1 MCMNHTCQ
9 RKSERAREK
18 QMTGAKDSGK
28 EQGPQC
34 PLQGPMS
41 RGSHFLLRSSLR
53 HVCPPEQQFQPGAS
67 ATTRYRLKGTGPASQ
82 ALLRIKPKP
91 RQRSLW
97 SKKPQRARTRGRQTI
112 LTAAVKQFRAVLS
125 EQSRAGKPERM
136 DKPGEG
142 HGEHKSTTT
151 LPLSQRDLTTPCQFT
166 HHSQPPEAGAVLTL
180 TVKRWGLRKF

>member
-41 RGSHFLLRSSLR
+41 RGSHFLLRLSLR
-53 HVCPPEQQFQPGAS
+53 HVCPHEQQFQPGAS

-125 EQSRAGKPERM
+125 EQSRAGKP
-136 DKPGEG
+136 DGGWTSPGRDTG
-142 HGEHKSTTT
+142 NTNPQ
-151 LPLSQRDLTTPCQFT
+151 LPSPYPRETSRLLASSLTT
-166 HHSQPPEAGAVLTL
+166 HSP
-180 TVKRWGLRKF
+180 LRQALS